1 MEIISPNAS
10 EVNIN
15 INETKAINKMLPRM
29 GTSITYRD
37 KSNIVVRLAI
47 DNPIYG
53 RALLISGM
61 GLMMPTMIFSGIIF
75 PCESMPEILQYVSD
89 IMPAKWYIIM
99 VKKVMIEGVGIAYIL
114 KELSILSF
122 MMVVLFFVSI
132 KSFKTRF

>member
-1 MEIISPNAS
+1 MVRRACKESVNQQITLPDGRLPAAYSPSMSAERS
-10 EVNIN
+10 L
-15 INETKAINKMLPRM
+15 K
-29 GTSITYRD
+29 
-37 KSNIVVRLAI
+37 KS
-47 DNPIYG
+47 
-53 RALLISGM
+53 
-61 GLMMPTMIFSGIIF
+61 
-75 PCESMPEILQYVSD
+75 CESMPEILQYVSD